1 VGNSAFE
8 RLSYGVGEG
17 EAAPSAG
24 EGDASVSGAFFFL
37 VVALFL
43 WVGDG
48 DGDLVAAA
56 VVEVAVVP
64 PCCGAQE
71 AINAMPIKTVIKDKT
86 DFFICLLSLGLQN
99 VWSSAGW
106 QEIKSACNECLPLRS
121 PATAGRKDSCRR
133 ARSSR
138 TFCVRYL
145 TPISPRR
152 CSASQSWLPLGPRR
166 ILRGGF
172 AMPKG
177 PCSRPRLH
185 RSARLCTAS
194 ASLSKVVI

>member
-37 VVALFL
+37 VVAFFL

-71 AINAMPIKTVIKDKT
+71 AINAMPIKTVIKDRT

-106 QEIKSACNECLPLRS
+106 QEIKSACNDCLPLCS
-121 PATAGRKDSCRR
+121 PATAGR
-133 ARSSR
+133 R
-138 TFCVRYL
+138 TFCVTYL

-152 CSASQSWLPLGPRR
+152 CSASQSWLPLGPPRIRR
-166 ILRGGF
+166 
-172 AMPKG
+172 AKG
-177 PCSRPRLH
+177 LCSRPRLH

-194 ASLSKVVI
+194 ASLSNVVI

>member
-1 VGNSAFE
+1 LPELRFLLYPSNPRKDGFAVGNPAFE

-64 PCCGAQE
+64 CCGAQE

-86 DFFICLLSLGLQN
+86 DFFICLLS
-99 VWSSAGW
+99 
-106 QEIKSACNECLPLRS
+106 
-121 PATAGRKDSCRR
+121 
-133 ARSSR
+133 
-138 TFCVRYL
+138 
-145 TPISPRR
+145 
-152 CSASQSWLPLGPRR
+152 
-166 ILRGGF
+166 
-172 AMPKG
+172 
-177 PCSRPRLH
+177 
-185 RSARLCTAS
+185 
-194 ASLSKVVI
+194 

>member
-1 VGNSAFE
+1 MGNSAFE

-37 VVALFL
+37 VVAFFL

-71 AINAMPIKTVIKDKT
+71 ARNAMPIKTVIKDKT
-86 DFFICLLSLGLQN
+86 DFFICLLSNDCRMCGR
-99 VWSSAGW
+99 
-106 QEIKSACNECLPLRS
+106 PLD
-121 PATAGRKDSCRR
+121 GK
-133 ARSSR
+133 
-138 TFCVRYL
+138 
-145 TPISPRR
+145 
-152 CSASQSWLPLGPRR
+152 
-166 ILRGGF
+166 
-172 AMPKG
+172 K
-177 PCSRPRLH
+177 
-185 RSARLCTAS
+185 
-194 ASLSKVVI
+194 